1 MLLLAELA
9 INNREAASIWVSLFF
24 LTHGYHVDVLD
35 LKAELREDARYKRL
49 SPIQKADNMIRK
61 LKQALE

>member
-9 INNREAASIWVSLFF
+9 INNREVASIQVSLFF
-24 LTHGYHVDVLD
+24 LTHGYYINVLD
-35 LKAELREDARYKRL
+35 LKAELGEDARYKRL
-49 SPIQKADNMIRK
+49 SPIQKANNIIRK

>member
-9 INNREAASIWVSLFF
+9 INNREVASIRVSLFF
-24 LTHGYHVDVLD
+24 LTHGYYVDVLD
-35 LKAELREDARYKRL
+35 LKAELGEDARHKRL

-61 LKQALE
+61 LKQVLE